1 MKNKIIFL
9 IFLYIFHLTYAFSEE
24 VSTQG
29 EQEEIEMTS
38 KPAEKRDAILE
49 EIKWLRAESFLMEVF
64 SVSRKPERVS
74 EAAAAIYVISQEDI
88 RRSGATHIPDLL
100 RMVPG
105 LQVAQADANKW
116 AISSRGFNRLFAN
129 KLLVLIDGRSV
140 YTPLFSGVYWDV
152 QNYLLADVERIEVIR
167 GPGSTLWG
175 ANAVN
180 GVINI
185 ITKDSRDTQGGL
197 LTGRAGDEE
206 RAGGGFRYGGK
217 IGKDAYYRLY
227 SRGFKH
233 DDSGNVEN
241 SDTNGNDKW
250 RMAQGGMRLDWDVS
264 SADSLMFQGNLY
276 EGDSN
281 ELVIGSSQP
290 RRNTELSGG
299 HVLGR
304 WKHIFS
310 DTSEATFQMYF
321 DQTFRKTAISREV
334 RNTSDFDFQHRF
346 RLGDRQEFVWGLGY
360 RYVTDDIDGFRDLT
374 YDTDNSSK
382 SSSRYDNLLSAF
394 LQDEITLIEDK
405 LRLILGTKVSHNDY
419 SGLEIQ
425 PNMRLIWK
433 PAERHSVWAAVS
445 RSVRTPNRFEY
456 DSINDVVTFPM
467 GPGSTGTVRVAGSH
481 HYHSENLIAYE
492 LGYRFQP
499 IKRLSVDIATFYNVY
514 KDNRTTEDVP
524 SFINP
529 VNSTNTI
536 FPIIF
541 DNNMD
546 GETFGL
552 EISTN
557 WNVTDSWK
565 LTAEYT
571 FLQMVLHLD
580 KASTD
585 IGRDV
590 PGIGRDVFTEGES
603 PQNQGSIRSYLNLP
617 YNLEFDTSLYYV
629 DHLSSFDTPSYL
641 RLDARL
647 GWQPTE
653 SLDVSIGMKNLL
665 DGEHLE
671 VGSTDSR
678 SSTEI
683 ERSVYFKIDWRF

>member
-1 MKNKIIFL
+1 MQNTATYYISFFL
-9 IFLYIFHLTYAFSEE
+9 FFIHFCSTQLFSEE
-24 VSTQG
+24 LSVPSEDRDVTKSIH
-29 EQEEIEMTS
+29 EEI
-38 KPAEKRDAILE
+38 R
-49 EIKWLRAESFLMEVF
+49 WLQAESFLMEVT
-64 SVSRKPERVS
+64 SVSKKPEKLS
-74 EAAAAIYVISQEDI
+74 DSAAAVFVITQEDI

-105 LQVAQADANKW
+105 LQVAQMDASKW
-116 AISSRGFNRLFAN
+116 VVTSRGFGDRFAN

-140 YTPLFSGVYWDV
+140 YTPLFSGTYWDV

-206 RAGGGFRYGGK
+206 RVGGGFRYGGK

-233 DDSGNVEN
+233 DDSGNIED

-250 RMAQGGMRLDWDVS
+250 RMAQGGMRIDWGIS
-264 SADSLMFQGNLY
+264 SDDSLMFQGNLY
-276 EGDSN
+276 EGDAN
-281 ELVIGSSQP
+281 DMVIGSSQP
-290 RRNTELSGG
+290 RRNTERSGG

-321 DQTFRKTAISREV
+321 DQTYRKTAISREV

-346 RLGDRQEFVWGLGY
+346 SLGDRQEFIWGMGY
-360 RYVTDDIDGFRDLT
+360 RYVTDDIVGFRSLT
-374 YDTDNSSK
+374 YDTDGSSMTD
-382 SSSRYDNLLSAF
+382 SRYDNLLNMF
-394 LQDEITLIEDK
+394 VQDEITLIDDK
-405 LRLILGTKVSHNDY
+405 LRLILGSKVSHNDY

-425 PNMRLIWK
+425 PNLRLIWR

-445 RSVRTPNRFEY
+445 RSVRTPNRFEH
-456 DSINDVVTFPM
+456 DTVNNVTTF
-467 GPGSTGTVRVAGSH
+467 STGPVSTRTNRVVGSH
-481 HYHSENLIAYE
+481 HFDSENLIAYE

-499 IKRLSVDIATFYNVY
+499 TKRLSIDIATFYNVY
-514 KDNRTTEDVP
+514 DDLRTTEDAP
-524 SFINP
+524 SFVNP
-529 VNSTNTI
+529 ANSTNTI
-536 FPIIF
+536 FPVIF
-541 DNNMD
+541 DNRMD

-552 EISTN
+552 EILTD

-571 FLQMVLHLD
+571 FLQMQLHLD
-580 KASTD
+580 NTSTD
-585 IGRDV
+585 IGNDI
-590 PGIGRDVFTEGES
+590 PGVWKDVFTEGQS
-603 PQNQGSIRSYLNLP
+603 PQNQGSLRSYLNLP

-629 DHLSSFDTPSYL
+629 DHLSSYKIPSYL

-653 SLDVSIGMKNLL
+653 SLDMSVGMKNIL
-665 DGEHLE
+665 DKEHLE
-671 VGSTDSR
+671 FGSTDTL
-678 SSTEI
+678 STSEI
-683 ERSVYFKIDWRF
+683 ERSVYFKVDWHF

>member
-1 MKNKIIFL
+1 MQSGNRDVTESI
-9 IFLYIFHLTYAFSEE
+9 
-24 VSTQG
+24 
-29 EQEEIEMTS
+29 QEEI
-38 KPAEKRDAILE
+38 R
-49 EIKWLRAESFLMEVF
+49 WLQAESFLMEVT
-64 SVSRKPERVS
+64 SVSKKPEKLS
-74 EAAAAIYVISQEDI
+74 DSAAAIFVITQEDI

-167 GPGSTLWG
+167 GSGSTLWG
-175 ANAVN
+175 SNAVN

-185 ITKDSRDTQGGL
+185 ITKDSKDTQGGL

-217 IGKDAYYRLY
+217 IGEDAYYRLY
-227 SRGFKH
+227 SRGFKY
-233 DDSGNVEN
+233 DDSGNIEN

-250 RMAQGGMRLDWDVS
+250 RMAQGGFRIDWDVS
-264 SADSLMFQGNLY
+264 SANSLMFQGNLY
-276 EGDSN
+276 EGDAN

-310 DTSEATFQMYF
+310 DTSEVTFQMYF

-334 RNTSDFDFQHRF
+334 RNTTDFDLQHRF
-346 RLGDRQEFVWGLGY
+346 RLGDRHEFVWGMGY
-360 RYVTDDIDGFRDLT
+360 RYITDDIVGFRSIT
-374 YDTDNSSK
+374 YDTDDSSMTN
-382 SSSRYDNLLSAF
+382 SRYDNLLNIF
-394 LQDEITLIEDK
+394 VQDEITLIDDK
-405 LRLILGTKVSHNDY
+405 LRLILGSKVSHNDY
-419 SGLEIQ
+419 TGLEIQ
-425 PNMRLIWK
+425 PNLRLNWK

-445 RSVRTPNRFEY
+445 RSVRTPNRFEH
-456 DSINDVVTFPM
+456 DSINDVVTFSM
-467 GPGSTGTVRVAGSH
+467 GPGATGTIRVAGSH
-481 HYHSENLIAYE
+481 HYDSENLIAYE

-499 IKRLSVDIATFYNVY
+499 TKRLSVDIATFYNVY
-514 KDNRTTEDVP
+514 KNNRTTESVP
-524 SFINP
+524 SFTNP
-529 VNSTNTI
+529 VNSTDTI
-536 FPIIF
+536 FPIIY
-541 DNNMD
+541 DNSMD

-552 EISTN
+552 EILTD

-571 FLQMVLHLD
+571 YLQMLLHLD
-580 KASTD
+580 NASND
-585 IGRDV
+585 FGRDLPDV
-590 PGIGRDVFTEGES
+590 WRDEFTEGES
-603 PQNQGSIRSYLNLP
+603 PQNQGSLRSYLNLP

-629 DHLSSFDTPSYL
+629 DHLASFDVPSYI

-653 SLDVSIGMKNLL
+653 SLDVSVGVKNLL
-665 DGEHLE
+665 DNEHLE

-683 ERSVYFKIDWRF
+683 ERSVYFKINCRF